1 MIGKFFWVLL
11 YLSSCLVFFDQ
22 IGYSLLV
29 SIFISIGITALLVY
43 IIYGRKQQCNKKA
56 SSLNRYAFLFL
67 VNIVGPA
74 VFLEKGF
81 YLELPFLIL
90 GFCVSL
96 YLATQSCLREGFK
109 WPTMIPAIIL
119 SSVLFCLAQR
129 WIYVPLTAVNT
140 FLGWAGYSSKTKI

>member
-1 MIGKFFWVLL
+1 M
-11 YLSSCLVFFDQ
+11 VFFQ
-22 IGYSLLV
+22 RIGYSLLV
-29 SIFISIGITALLVY
+29 SIFISIGITAFLAY
-43 IIYGRKQQCNKKA
+43 IIYGRKQHINKKA

-67 VNIVGPA
+67 VSIVGPA
-74 VFLEKGF
+74 VFLEEGF

-109 WPTMIPAIIL
+109 WLAMIPAIIL

-129 WIYVPLTAVNT
+129 WIYVPLAAVNT
-140 FLGWAGYSSKTKI
+140 FLGWAGYSSKTKR